1 MFSCSFATPEKC
13 FLALKIDFQA
23 RKSVWRDPQ
32 LDFQPRKTVFF
43 DRKFIFDA
51 RKPFGA
57 LPNSNFNLR
66 KLFGALPEAVARK
79 IDQLNWPR
87 PGSFFMFCNIKAKIL
102 STKSLRI

>member
-57 LPNSNFNLR
+57 LPNSIFNLR
-66 KLFGALPEAVARK
+66 KLFSSLENPFPTAENCLARFPRRWQEK
-79 IDQLNWPR
+79 LN
-87 PGSFFMFCNIKAKIL
+87 N
-102 STKSLRI
+102 